1 MGLIISKEGEKKYL
15 ELSDTTRISKDGLAE
30 FLGCDPE
37 LVNRAAELAH
47 VRAGMGPHTDPEL
60 PPVTQYQVGDIP
72 QILQGLKTLSVN
84 RNLHPPHKLPEDPQL
99 AWAKELD
106 PSQNFEAKTP
116 AGYTIIY
123 QYEPKELKPAA

>member
-15 ELSDTTRISKDGLAE
+15 ELSNTTRVSKDGLAE

-37 LVNRAAELAH
+37 LVGRAAELAH

-60 PPVTQYQVGDIP
+60 PPVTQYQVVDIP
-72 QILQGLKTLSVN
+72 RILQGLKTLSRADQN
-84 RNLHPPHKLPEDPQL
+84 PEEQL
-99 AWAKELD
+99 AWTKKLD
-106 PSQNFEAKTP
+106 PSQNFEAKTA